1 MSTQN
6 ASASVPSPAFPSMSR
21 PNGAG
26 AAAVLAAGIGAFL
39 VAVFA
44 ILADQSAAI
53 KGLMIF
59 WKPTGPLSGVTTCA
73 IVLWLAVWAILHAR
87 WHNRSVALARVN
99 AVAFAL
105 LILGLL
111 LTFPPIADLF

>member
-1 MSTQN
+1 MSTEK
-6 ASASVPSPAFPSMSR
+6 ASASVLSATR

-26 AAAVLAAGIGAFL
+26 AAAILAAGIGAFL

-53 KGLMIF
+53 KSLMLF
-59 WKPTGPLSGVTTCA
+59 SKPTGPLSGVTTCA
-73 IVLWLAVWAILHAR
+73 IVLWLAAWAILHAR
-87 WHNRSVALARVN
+87 WRQRSVDLKRVN
-99 AVAFAL
+99 AAAFAL

>member
-1 MSTQN
+1 MSTEN
-6 ASASVPSPAFPSMSR
+6 ASSSVLSPAFPSTSR

-26 AAAVLAAGIGAFL
+26 AAAILAAGIGAFL
-39 VAVFA
+39 MAVFA

-53 KGLMIF
+53 KSMMIF

-73 IVLWLAVWAILHAR
+73 IVLWLVVWAILHAR
-87 WHNRSVALARVN
+87 WRHRSVALTRVN
-99 AVAFAL
+99 AAAFTL